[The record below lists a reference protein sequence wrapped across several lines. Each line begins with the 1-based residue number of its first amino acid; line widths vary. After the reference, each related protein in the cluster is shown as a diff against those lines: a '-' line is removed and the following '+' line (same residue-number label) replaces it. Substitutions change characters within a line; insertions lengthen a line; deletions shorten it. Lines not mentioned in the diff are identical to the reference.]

1 MRFSFLR
8 FIWGVPGLAL
18 VWFFWWLITHSLS
31 GIASLFT
38 PAAAFAS
45 LWEMLWHGNLPEHG
59 FVSLQRVAIGL
70 SLALAIG
77 VPIGLLIGCFSA
89 LERLSMPVMQL
100 LRMISPL
107 SLMPVAVM
115 ALGVGDRPIWF
126 LLTFAAVWPLI
137 INTASGVK
145 HLHPGWLTLA
155 RSLSATPLEILL
167 HIILPGVLS
176 HMLTGVRLAIGILWI
191 VLVPCEMLGVTSGLG
206 YAILDARDR
215 LAYSELMAVIIV
227 IGVIGFVM
235 DGLARLLIR
244 RSALNRA

>member
-1 MRFSFLR
+1 MKLFVLR
-8 FIWGVPGLAL
+8 FVWGVPGLAAVL
-18 VWFFWWLITHSLS
+18 VFWWLATHSLS
-31 GIASLFT
+31 GIAGLFS
-38 PAAAFAS
+38 PAAAFVS
-45 LWEMLWHGNLPEHG
+45 LWEMLWHGNLLAHSA
-59 FVSLQRVAIGL
+59 VSLQRVAIGL
-70 SLALAIG
+70 LLALVIG
-77 VPIGLLIGCFSA
+77 VPVGLLIGCFNT
-89 LERLSMPVMQL
+89 LEQLTMPVMQL

-107 SLMPVAVM
+107 SWMPVAVM
-115 ALGVGDRPIWF
+115 VLGVGDRPVWF

-155 RSLSATPLEILL
+155 RSLSATPWETLL

-176 HMLTGVRLAIGILWI
+176 HLLTGVRLAIGILWI

-215 LAYSELMAVIIV
+215 LAYSELMAVIIT
-227 IGVIGFVM
+227 IGVIGFAM

-244 RSALNRA
+244 RYAIKP